1 MNKVVDLSQMLNYL
15 ELEIVRLG
23 KLSADYDLNEEA
35 RLKDLKQVYLNKEN
49 VAHQEKNLLTFK
61 SVLDNMI
68 QASETKGRLNQLL
81 ELKQTLQTLS
91 EQHENK
97 L

>member
-1 MNKVVDLSQMLNYL
+1 MNKVVDLNQMLNYL
-15 ELEIVRLG
+15 ETEIVRLG
-23 KLSADYDLNEEA
+23 KLSADYDANEEA

-49 VAHQEKNLLTFK
+49 AAYQEKNLLTFK

-81 ELKQTLQTLS
+81 ELKTNLT
-91 EQHENK
+91 K
-97 L
+97 FKRAT